1 MSQKTERTEKI
12 TVRITKEQKAELKK
26 LISKREITESE
37 AIREGI
43 QMVLNIQIYK
53 EYTHPHSIQAM

>member
-12 TVRITKEQKAELKK
+12 TVRVTKEQKEQIKK

-43 QMVLNIQIYK
+43 TMLLDI
-53 EYTHPHSIQAM
+53 